1 MKRLAFLNPYF
12 KRYRRALA
20 GGLAASLAGSL
31 LGLVAPILLGR
42 AVDSLETALSA
53 RTLLFYAGLL
63 LGVALLR
70 GLFVY
75 GQRMILVPMSRN
87 IERDLLVRYFK
98 HLEQQPLS
106 FFQARKTG
114 DLMARATNDLGAVRM
129 VCGPAIM
136 YAANTLFTGVG
147 ALVFM
152 LRLDPLLALA
162 ALAPMPFVALVTR
175 FFGSRIHKLFTAVQE
190 RFAAL
195 SSRVQEHLAGLRV
208 VRAYAR
214 EGYEEE
220 GFERANQASY
230 EANRQLIRW
239 NAAFMPALEGM
250 IGVGYVI
257 VLAYGGA
264 LVGQGRLTL
273 GELVAFNFFLGRLV
287 WPMIAI
293 GWVMNLVERAS
304 ASLKRL
310 EEIFSTE
317 PSIADLPGSETFAG
331 HRIRGDVLF
340 RKLTFSYDGTTPVLR
355 HIDLAVSAGTTV
367 AVAGRTGSGKSTL
380 LSLIPRLIDPP
391 AASLAVDGLDVR
403 SLPLATLRGAIAVV
417 PQETF
422 LFSDTVAANI
432 AFGKPEASR
441 EEIAQ
446 AARDAGLE
454 EDLAGFPQGLDTVVG
469 ERGITLSGGQK
480 QRVALARAILPR
492 PKILLLDDCL
502 SAVDTQTEERILANL
517 KRVAAGRTVFLVSHR
532 VSTLKGADQIVVL
545 ADGEVVERGTHGQLV
560 AAGGF
565 YADLERRQQ
574 LEEEL
579 ARV

>member
-1 MKRLAFLNPYF
+1 MKSLTFLNPYF
-12 KRYRRALA
+12 KRYRRALLL
-20 GGLAASLAGSL
+20 GLGASLAASL

-42 AVDSLETALSA
+42 AVDSLKTALSA
-53 RTLLFYAGLL
+53 RTLLVYAGLL
-63 LGVALLR
+63 LGVALFR

-75 GQRMILVPMSRN
+75 GQRMILVPMSRS
-87 IERDLLVRYFK
+87 IERDLLVRYFQ
-98 HLEQQPLS
+98 HLERLPLS

-136 YAANTLFTGVG
+136 YSANTLFTGIG
-147 ALVFM
+147 ALIFM
-152 LRLDPLLALA
+152 LRIHPLLALA

-175 FFGSRIHKLFTAVQE
+175 FFGSQIHKLFTAVQE

-214 EGYEEE
+214 EDYEQES
-220 GFERANQASY
+220 FERANQASF
-230 EANRQLIRW
+230 EANRRLIRW
-239 NAAFMPALEGM
+239 NAAFMPALEAM
-250 IGVGYVI
+250 IGFGYVV
-257 VLAYGGA
+257 VLAYGGF
-264 LVGQGRLTL
+264 LVAEERLSL

-287 WPMIAI
+287 WPMIAV
-293 GWVMNLVERAS
+293 GWVMNLVERAA

-310 EEIFSTE
+310 QEIFDVE
-317 PSIADLPGSETFAG
+317 PVIADTAGSEAFAG
-331 HRIRGDVLF
+331 HPIHGALRF
-340 RKLTFSYDGTTPVLR
+340 RNLDFSYDGKNSVLSGI
-355 HIDLAVSAGTTV
+355 HLEVPAGSML

-380 LSLIPRLIDPP
+380 LSLVPRLVDPP
-391 AASLAVDGLDVR
+391 PGTLALDGIDVR
-403 SLPLATLRGAIAVV
+403 SLPLAKLRGAIAVV

-432 AFGKPEASR
+432 AFGRPEAER
-441 EEIAQ
+441 ETIAA

-454 EDLAGFPQGLDTVVG
+454 EDLAGFPQGLDTIVG

-480 QRVALARAILPR
+480 QRVALARAILSQ

-502 SAVDTQTEERILANL
+502 SAVDTQTEERILGNL
-517 KRVAAGRTVFLVSHR
+517 KRVAAGRTVILVSHR

-545 ADGEVVERGTHGQLV
+545 DAGRVVERGTHTQLV
-560 AAGGF
+560 AADGF